1 MENDPL
7 PHNMFFRRYFL
18 KATLTG
24 IKNEQKDGQTDN
36 TNYVVNLRPK
46 IKLKEWYFN
55 QGVATRI
62 VN

>member
-36 TNYVVNLRPK
+36 TNYVVNFWPKNK
-46 IKLKEWYFN
+46 IKRMVFQSRCRYEDF
-55 QGVATRI
+55 
-62 VN
+62 

>member
-1 MENDPL
+1 MALKGFSQKHFGDADADMENDPL

-36 TNYVVNLRPK
+36 TNYVVN
-46 IKLKEWYFN
+46 F
-55 QGVATRI
+55 
-62 VN
+62 